1 MDGFQPTWR
10 PGLHVYSHW
19 HRAASSDL
27 IAFLDVDVGFG
38 SKSEVTARHVEVC
51 FTPESGHAACILEC
65 PLSARSR
72 PVRKKLVQEFQPLR
86 SHLCIQRY
94 YAREVAAWSAQAGDK
109 SQFDWIARYVK
120 HDWNRRGRRLGR
132 ECRGRATAG

>member
-51 FTPESGHAACILEC
+51 FAPESGHAACILEC
-65 PLSARSR
+65 SLCANRR
-72 PVRKKLVQEFQPLR
+72 YWAALG
-86 SHLCIQRY
+86 SHLQPDQRPTIHGLTLSLSHST
-94 YAREVAAWSAQAGDK
+94 AA
-109 SQFDWIARYVK
+109 
-120 HDWNRRGRRLGR
+120 
-132 ECRGRATAG
+132 